1 MLMLMLMPRGST
13 CNSGSSSSNSAA
25 AAAAA
30 TATAAD
36 AHKMVHH
43 NNDDAMN
50 KIPLK
55 SASGLDDEEKNGG
68 ELMQDTAAAEEARR
82 EQMRVNILAWMKKL
96 TIGLICFIGIALI
109 SYVIISLCFSEL
121 RNMQQQLRR
130 QHRQQQQHHQQQQ
143 QQQQISTPLR
153 VSIHRPPSA
162 LIYNNILARNGSAVD
177 ATIAVLLCNG
187 LHSRTV
193 ENFGIGGGLMM
204 NIYERATRHS
214 YIVDASPADSIAFDP
229 HPEHLMR
236 VPGEVMGYHVAHQR
250 FGKLPWRE
258 LVEPSLRICQTGYSM
273 SNHQEFDKSQMWDKH
288 LDILYPVSLK
298 PFEAPKQLCNTF
310 QLLADN
316 GPMDFYN
323 GTVAKLLAEDLKEL
337 GSVMT
342 QDDLNAY
349 KAKMRLSVQMPL
361 GKDTLYSVPPE
372 RSLSVVS
379 HVLSILEGFNLTR
392 ADLADDK
399 SHALTLHRISE
410 AIKFGAGRRS
420 DLQDP
425 QFNEVC
431 ELARQLNNPEYAAQ
445 QRAKINDSHVLKT
458 EEYGNSF
465 NVADQYSS
473 SGISVIAPNGDAV
486 SATSLI
492 KPTLNGLHRVIGPR
506 TGISLNAFR
515 RYEQNWRPLISQA
528 PILLADHEGNIR
540 LVAAV
545 AGESDT
551 VQVIARILWFDEDIK
566 TAVNTPRFSSSKRT
580 DAFYY
585 EERLMPESMVPL
597 FKERG
602 ISPMRYRFRKH
613 SACGIERN
621 ATAIYASAMHRTG
634 VGVAGF

>member
-30 TATAAD
+30 AATAAD

-82 EQMRVNILAWMKKL
+82 EQMHVNILAWMKKL

-109 SYVIISLCFSEL
+109 SYVIISLCFSA
-121 RNMQQQLRR
+121 
-130 QHRQQQQHHQQQQ
+130 
-143 QQQQISTPLR
+143 PLYGWNAFDNYR
-153 VSIHRPPSA
+153 SIITVRS
-162 LIYNNILARNGSAVD
+162 NILARNGSAVD

-214 YIVDASPADSIAFDP
+214 YMVDASPADSIASDP

-258 LVEPSLRICQTGYSM
+258 LVEPSLRICQTGFSM
-273 SNHQEFDKSQMWDKH
+273 SNHQEFDKRQMWDKH
-288 LDILYPVSLK
+288 LDLLYPVSLK
-298 PFEAPKQLCNTF
+298 PFEAPKQLCNTY

-337 GSVMT
+337 GSVIT
-342 QDDLNAY
+342 QDDLNTY
-349 KAKMRLSVQMPL
+349 KAKMRLSVKMPL

-399 SHALTLHRISE
+399 SYALTLHRISE
-410 AIKFGAGRRS
+410 AIKFGAARRS

-425 QFNEVC
+425 RFNEVR

-465 NVADQYSS
+465 NAADQYST

-506 TGISLNAFR
+506 TGIRLNAFR
-515 RYEQNWRPLISQA
+515 RFEQNWRPLISQA

-551 VQVIARILWFDEDIK
+551 VQVIARVLWFDEDIK
-566 TAVNTPRFSSSKRT
+566 TAVNAPRFSNSKRT

-585 EERLMPESMVPL
+585 EERLMPESMEPL

-602 ISPMRYRFRKH
+602 ISPIRYRFRKH
-613 SACGIERN
+613 SACGIQRN

-634 VGVAGF
+634 GGVAGF